1 MTTRLII
8 GFLFHVFIIIPFSVA
23 AQDWEAAEEPSW
35 SEQTSTETAL
45 STDTPPADQDAT
57 YIIKK
62 GDTLWDLAFQFLG
75 DPFQWQRIWEINPYI
90 TNPDLI
96 FPGNQLMIPGRYAGA
111 STEGTYRSDET
122 FSSETQGALD
132 STADLKEDLTSSSE
146 YPGDSLLLTSLQ
158 RKEILSEK
166 SLAKVP
172 FLWTE
177 RDPAGNMF
185 PGNAVVNPPVTGK
198 AYQLFSTISFKP
210 FSGAVYR
217 PGDTVDIFTSLRF
230 ERFSEKP
237 VNLVKRAGRACVS
250 KTEGKEV
257 HALLFEMWD
266 VIVGKERVAPA
277 THLSGYTIDTL
288 VDPMVSITARVFT
301 RVEQTES
308 PYPFQMIILDKGS
321 TQGVERGDVF
331 GIYHR
336 DDKDGP
342 ARLSVIGSIGH
353 VGTTTSTLTIVL
365 MAQNRIADG
374 DKAVLLRRAQCSQ
387 LQE

>member
-1 MTTRLII
+1 MASRLITGYLVYI
-8 GFLFHVFIIIPFSVA
+8 LFIITFSAA
-23 AQDWEAAEEPSW
+23 AQGWEEGGEPSW
-35 SEQTSTETAL
+35 TEQPATETV
-45 STDTPPADQDAT
+45 TQTFTPSAVQDAT

-62 GDTLWDLAFQFLG
+62 GDTLWDLAFEFLG

-96 FPGNQLMIPGRYAGA
+96 FPGNQLLIPGRYASA
-111 STEGTYRSDET
+111 SAAETFRSDQT

-132 STADLKEDLTSSSE
+132 STAALKNDLTSSSE
-146 YPGDSLLLTSLQ
+146 YPGDSLLLTSLR

-166 SLAKVP
+166 SLAKMP

-177 RDPAGNMF
+177 RDPSGNMF
-185 PGNAVVNPPVTGK
+185 PGNAVVKASAVGK

-210 FSGAVYR
+210 LRGAVYR
-217 PGDTVDIFTSLRF
+217 TGDTVDIYTSLRF
-230 ERFSEKP
+230 VHFNGKP
-237 VNLVKRAGRACVS
+237 ANLVKRAGRACVS

-257 HALLFEMWD
+257 LALLFEMWD
-266 VIVGKERVAPA
+266 VIVGKERVAPV
-277 THLSGYTIDTL
+277 TYLPCFTIDTL
-288 VDPMVSITARVFT
+288 VDPAVSITANVFT

-336 DDKDGP
+336 DGKNGP

-353 VGTTTSTLTIVL
+353 VGTNSSTLTILL

-374 DKAVLLRRAQCSQ
+374 DKTVLLRRAQCSQ